1 MAINYRVKLFYANW
15 CGHCINFKPHWEK
28 FKEFVQKDNLKDHMN
43 NDLVFKIEDY
53 AEGSNDMEF
62 EKEKIMGYP
71 TIIIYKNDAER
82 EQYNGKPTFDGLLE
96 HFDVQKNDFQKGG
109 YTNNDTNNNYYD
121 KYIKY
126 KSKYLELKKSNNI
139 M

>member
-1 MAINYRVKLFYANW
+1 MVINYRIKLFYANW

-28 FKEFVQKDNLKDHMN
+28 FKQFVQKGDLKDHMN
-43 NDLVFKIEDY
+43 NDIIIKTEEY

-62 EKEKIMGYP
+62 EKEKITGYP
-71 TIIIYKNDAER
+71 TVIIYKNNVER
-82 EQYNGKPTFDGLLE
+82 EQYNDEPTFEALLK
-96 HFDVQKNDFQKGG
+96 HFNVEKNDFQKGG
-109 YTNNDTNNNYYD
+109 YNNDDDYYD

-126 KSKYLELKKSNNI
+126 KKKYIDLKKKNSI